1 MTWHYLDEKSEPSS
15 YSPEQAGESSGTNC
29 SGTVPSALSRL
40 LPTLGGS
47 CSRDNETAHYLT
59 ASPCGTMSAH
69 STGDH
74 GEGGPSA
81 SVGAFRA
88 QISAQPEKAQALRAP
103 SQVYGGRWR
112 ELSVRYDPASYS
124 WKTHRCLF
132 DEVLPWSSVTLP
144 RAGTMLDGVCWEHIM
159 SEHPTNETA
168 SGSWLATPTATANQL
183 CPSMMKWP
191 GCRAWLPTPTSHD
204 HKSEW
209 STRTGQLSQAVG
221 SSKDPNGGKLNPTWV
236 EWLMGWP
243 IGWTDCELS
252 GTARFQQ
259 WQRSHGGCSAG
270 PDACHELSQPCD
282 QRQGTD

>member
-1 MTWHYLDEKSEPSS
+1 MTWYYLNEKSEPLS

-144 RAGTMLDGVCWEHIM
+144 RSGTMLDGVCWEHIM

-168 SGSWLATPTATANQL
+168 SGSWLATPTATAKSTV
-183 CPSMMKWP
+183 PVDDEMARMP
-191 GCRAWLPTPTSHD
+191 GVATHSDQSRSQIRVVHPHRAAFPGSREFKGSQWWETEPDLGRVAHGVAHRVD
-204 HKSEW
+204 
-209 STRTGQLSQAVG
+209 RLRAIGNGQVPAVAALAWRVL
-221 SSKDPNGGKLNPTWV
+221 GGP
-236 EWLMGWP
+236 
-243 IGWTDCELS
+243 
-252 GTARFQQ
+252 
-259 WQRSHGGCSAG
+259 
-270 PDACHELSQPCD
+270 
-282 QRQGTD
+282 